1 MYIANEHIPVK
12 KTAPSPRQAINL
24 ARRQE
29 KQGQS
34 GKWLSKEERASKFE
48 STLLTVVNPTF
59 VY

>member
-34 GKWLSKEERASKFE
+34 GKWLSKEEVASTFE
-48 STLLTVVNPTF
+48 SGSFYST
-59 VY
+59 YRG